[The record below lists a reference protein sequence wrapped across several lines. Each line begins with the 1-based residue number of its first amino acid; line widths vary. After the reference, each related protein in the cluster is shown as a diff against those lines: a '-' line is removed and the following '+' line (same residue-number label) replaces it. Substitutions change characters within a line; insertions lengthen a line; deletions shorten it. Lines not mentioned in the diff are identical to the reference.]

1 MLFSSA
7 PVCHN
12 KRAAALDKIAKD
24 GATGKRPQALQ
35 LLAAL
40 VMAFGGVIVIVLAV
54 VLALLVQM
62 GRSQDQAAAEASRA
76 QLRGLMALQA
86 RQLASHVRDYTHWD
100 EAIDRLAVAYDPVWW
115 EGNAGDYAIKGF
127 ALSFSLAVD
136 GRDRLRL
143 QAVAEGAGTAS
154 AEGTLT
160 PSLRALLA
168 QARSRP
174 LAASPDE
181 AVATGLVA
189 FGGRLHLAAASRYLP
204 ESSDTVNP
212 DPQALLVFASSLD
225 EGVLP
230 ASAAIMGDEGLRWQE
245 HTPEAG
251 SFEPVRLADGVLDGG
266 VAWMPPAPGRQVV
279 VRLVP
284 LVTAAFAVM
293 GVLLLL
299 FLRRAR
305 RLADSIHAEARARES
320 LDQRN
325 QSILEAA
332 GEGIFGVDASGKV
345 VFVNPA
351 ALQAL
356 GFETAEFI
364 GREPHE
370 LIRCRLPGSNVSGA
384 MACPVRKTLVDGS
397 SSASDV
403 ENFTRKDGTLF
414 PVEYQVTPIL
424 QDGKVAGA
432 VAAFHDITRRRCIE
446 EEIRYRANY
455 DTLTGL
461 PNRDL
466 LVERLTQEIK
476 LARRDGVTVGLLYLD
491 LDRFKNVNDAAGHEV
506 GDLLLQQVAQRL
518 RACVRESD
526 TVGRLGGDEFA
537 LMLPHVHQAADAA
550 RIAEKAIAALGEPFE
565 LNGQEAWIGASIGI
579 TVFPGDGGSASEL
592 LRHADLAMYKAKESG
607 RNTYQF
613 YEAEMMDSVQQR
625 RALESDLRHALDN
638 GELLV
643 HYQPIVELATGRT
656 VHVEAL
662 MRWCH
667 PVRGMVSPATFIPV
681 AEEAGLIVEMGA
693 WMLHECCRQIA
704 AWRVAGLHLAVAVN
718 VSGRQ
723 VPQGLP
729 LDLIEA
735 TLASHGVPSSAIVFE
750 ITESVLLNTSALVKD
765 WLDGVRRLGIELMI
779 DDFGTGYSSLSYLKH
794 FILKSLKVDQSFV
807 SGVVDDPE
815 DQALVGAILA
825 MARSLGLSVV
835 AEGVETPAQ
844 RDWLQRHGCQYAQ
857 GYLFSRPVD
866 AQTLLVHLTE
876 TQAVALE

>member
-1 MLFSSA
+1 MLFSFV

-24 GATGKRPQALQ
+24 GATGKRPPALQ

-100 EAIDRLAVAYDPVWW
+100 EAIDRLSGAYDPVWW

-143 QAVAEGAGTAS
+143 QATAEGAGTAS
-154 AEGTLT
+154 AEDTLT

-189 FGGRLHLAAASRYLP
+189 FGGRLHLVAASRYLP

-230 ASAAIMGDEGLRWQE
+230 ASAAIMGDEALRWQE

-251 SFEPVRLADGVLDGG
+251 SFEPVRLADGVLNGG

-279 VRLVP
+279 ARLVP
-284 LVTAAFAVM
+284 LVTAAFVVM

-305 RLADSIHAEARARES
+305 RLADSIHAEARAREL

-332 GEGIFGVDASGKV
+332 GEGIFGVDASGRV

-351 ALQAL
+351 ALRAL
-356 GFETAEFI
+356 GFDATEFI

-370 LIRCRLPGSNVSGA
+370 LIRCRLPGSNVSDP

-397 SSASDV
+397 SSASDA

-424 QDGKVAGA
+424 QDGKVVGA
-432 VAAFHDITRRRCIE
+432 VAAFHDITRRRRIE

-491 LDRFKNVNDAAGHEV
+491 LDRFKNVNDAAGHEA

-537 LMLPHVHQAADAA
+537 LMLPHLHQPADAA

-592 LRHADLAMYKAKESG
+592 LRHADLAMYEAKESG

-613 YEAEMMDSVQQR
+613 YEAEMMDGVLQR
-625 RALESDLRHALDN
+625 RALEVDLRHALDN

-656 VHVEAL
+656 IHVEAL
-662 MRWCH
+662 MRWSH
-667 PVRGMVSPATFIPV
+667 PARGMVSPATFIPV
-681 AEEAGLIVEMGA
+681 AEDAGLIVEMGA
-693 WMLHECCRQIA
+693 WMLNECCRQIA

-750 ITESVLLNTSALVKD
+750 ITESVLLSTSASVKD

-844 RDWLQRHGCQYAQ
+844 RDWLQRHGCEYAQ

-866 AQTLLVHLTE
+866 AQALLVHLTE
-876 TQAVALE
+876 KQALALE

>member
-12 KRAAALDKIAKD
+12 KRAAALDKTAKE
-24 GATGKRPQALQ
+24 GSTGERPQALQ

-40 VMAFGGVIVIVLAV
+40 VGAFGGVIVIGLVV

-62 GRSQDQAAAEASRA
+62 GRSQDQVAAEASRA

-100 EAIDRLAVAYDPVWW
+100 EAIDRLAGAYDPVWW

-136 GRDRLRL
+136 GSDRLRL
-143 QAVAEGAGTAS
+143 QATAEGAGNAS
-154 AEGTLT
+154 PVDTLT

-174 LAASPDE
+174 LVASPDE
-181 AVATGLVA
+181 AVATGLVE

-204 ESSDTVNP
+204 ESGDTVNP

-225 EGVLP
+225 GGVLP
-230 ASAAIMGDEGLRWQE
+230 ASAAIMGDEGLRWVD
-245 HTPEAG
+245 HRPEAG
-251 SFEPVRLADGVLDGG
+251 NFEPVRLADDVPNGG
-266 VAWMPPAPGRQVV
+266 VAWLPPAPGRQVV
-279 VRLVP
+279 ARLVP
-284 LVTAAFAVM
+284 LVTVAFAVM

-305 RLADSIHAEARARES
+305 RLADSIHAEARAREL

-351 ALQAL
+351 ALQTL
-356 GFETAEFI
+356 GFEAEEFI

-370 LIRCRLPGSNVSGA
+370 LIRCRLPGSDLSGP

-397 SSASDV
+397 SSACDAES
-403 ENFTRKDGTLF
+403 FTRKDGTLF
-414 PVEYQVTPIL
+414 PVEYQVTPML
-424 QDGKVAGA
+424 QDGRVSGA
-432 VAAFHDITRRRCIE
+432 VAAFHDITRRRRIE

-461 PNRDL
+461 PNRN
-466 LVERLTQEIK
+466 LVMERLSQELK
-476 LARRDGVTVGLLYLD
+476 MARREGVAVGLLYLD

-506 GDLLLQQVAQRL
+506 GDMLLQQVAQRL

-537 LMLPHVHQAADAA
+537 LMLPHLHDAGDAA
-550 RIAEKAIAALGEPFE
+550 SIAEKIIETLSECFE

-579 TVFPGDGGSASEL
+579 TMFPGDGENASEL

-607 RNTYQF
+607 HNTCQF
-613 YEAEMMDSVQQR
+613 YKAAMTERVLQR
-625 RALESDLRHALDN
+625 RALEGDLRRALGH
-638 GELLV
+638 GELIV

-662 MRWCH
+662 MRWHH
-667 PVRGMVSPATFIPV
+667 PEKGMVSPAEFIPV
-681 AEEAGLIVEMGA
+681 AEETGLIVEMGA
-693 WMLHECCRQIA
+693 WVLDECCRQVA
-704 AWRVAGLHLAVAVN
+704 AWRAAGLDMAVAVN

-729 LDLIEA
+729 LERIRA
-735 TLASHGVPSSAIVFE
+735 TLDRHGVPSSAIVFE

-765 WLDGVRRLGIELMI
+765 WLDSVRSLGIELMI

-794 FILKSLKVDQSFV
+794 FILKSLKVDKSFV

-844 RDWLQRHGCQYAQ
+844 RDWLQRHGCEYAQ

-866 AQTLLVHLTE
+866 AQALLEHLTGL
-876 TQAVALE
+876 QAVAVD